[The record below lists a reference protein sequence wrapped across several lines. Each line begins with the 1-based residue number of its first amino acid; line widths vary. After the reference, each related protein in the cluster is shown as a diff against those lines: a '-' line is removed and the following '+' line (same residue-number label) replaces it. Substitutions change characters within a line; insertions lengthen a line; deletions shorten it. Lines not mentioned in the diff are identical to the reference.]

1 MKVWELEHGALSC
14 CGAVRTD
21 NQDAVQLFDD
31 RQQPAEKLGRLY
43 ALADGMGGYED
54 GRLAAQVAIDELN
67 AGYYLYHHGH
77 IKARLR
83 KAMQQANLAV
93 YRVAQTRGVRM
104 GTTLTALV
112 IEGQRLA
119 YGHIGDSRLYLLRG
133 GHATVLTRD
142 HTAVGD
148 MVRLGVLKPESVRG
162 HAQRSL
168 LNRCLGLGLFIQ
180 ADVNQIELQ
189 TGDALVL
196 CSDGVWAYVE
206 DDEFAVNYSQTIP
219 LEEYNQRLI
228 TLADK
233 RESDDNMS
241 VVTVRLTGKAVTE
254 QVTTR
259 RFRWPILTRSI

>member
-1 MKVWELEHGALSC
+1 MKVWDLEHSALSC

-21 NQDAVQLFDD
+21 NQDAVQLHDEQ
-31 RQQPAEKLGRLY
+31 RQPADKLGHLY

-54 GRLAAQVAIDELN
+54 GRVAAQLAIDELR
-67 AGYYLYHHGH
+67 AGYYHYNHGP

-93 YRVAQTRGVRM
+93 YRAALSRGVRM

-112 IEGQRLA
+112 IVGQHLTF
-119 YGHIGDSRLYLLRG
+119 GHIGDSRLYLLRG
-133 GHATVLTRD
+133 GRATVLTRD

-148 MVRLGVLKPESVRG
+148 MVRLGVLKPDSVRG

-180 ADVNQIELQ
+180 ADVNQIELRS
-189 TGDALVL
+189 GDALVL
-196 CSDGVWAYVE
+196 CSDGIWAYVE
-206 DDEFAVNYSQTIP
+206 DDEFGTDYTPTMP
-219 LEEYNQRLI
+219 LEEYNQRLVN
-228 TLADK
+228 LAGE

-241 VVTVRLTGKAVTE
+241 VVTVRLTGNAAAE
-254 QVTTR
+254 QAATR
-259 RFRWPILTRSI
+259 RLSWSIFNKTS